1 MDKQQWDHW
10 LRDNNVLKNDNK
22 GRFSLAGALKHQV
35 DKVVKAELNAVETKS
50 KQEREQSSLQK
61 WIDNPMSEE
70 ETRIYLKASL
80 DKAVHEGAD
89 IKELEILLNKLGFGV
104 EEKTQIQVVDFA
116 DALSTWEGL
125 R

>member
-1 MDKQQWDHW
+1 MDKQQWDYW
-10 LRDNNVLKNDNK
+10 LRDNNVLKSDNK
-22 GRFSLAGALKHQV
+22 GRFALAGALKHQV
-35 DKVVKAELNAVETKS
+35 DKVIKAELNAIETRS
-50 KQEREQSSLQK
+50 KQEREKSDLQK
-61 WIDNPMSEE
+61 WIDNPMTDE
-70 ETRIYLKASL
+70 ETRVYLKASL

-116 DALSTWEGL
+116 DAVEQWEGL